1 MLTAIQSRLSD
12 LLAAEPEFAGI
23 PILVDTRPD
32 FVNAMAEAIGRQDLV
47 VVIGFAAGEADAA
60 FAPRAYLR
68 ETVRVAIIQ
77 HRLHTAHAATALIET
92 AMLAIHDKPLVASTS
107 TPERFALVSHSSAV
121 DEDGLIVCECVVSIS
136 ILLRR

>member
-1 MLTAIQSRLSD
+1 MLTAIQARIAD
-12 LLAAEPEFAGI
+12 LLTAEPEFAGI

-47 VVIGFAAGEADAA
+47 VVIGFAAGEADATY
-60 FAPRAYLR
+60 APRAYLR

-77 HRLHTAHAATALIET
+77 HRLHTAHAAATLIET
-92 AMLAIHDKPLVASTS
+92 AMLAIHDKPLVAATS
-107 TPERFALVSHSSAV
+107 TPERFALVSHSSNV